1 MQPNERNETA
11 VSKARRALL
20 QTYLRGARPAT
31 IPKREESGPAPL
43 SFSQRQIWLHS
54 QLAAGSL
61 IYTNR
66 ILFSRCGALEVS
78 PLGRGFTEIISRH
91 EAWGTI
97 FKWAGD

>member
-61 IYTNR
+61 IYNEP
-66 ILFSRCGALEVS
+66 IPIPRCGALDFSALERS
-78 PLGRGFTEIISRH
+78 FTEIIPRH
-91 EAWGTI
+91 EGGRTT
-97 FKWAGD
+97 FKWDGD